1 MWISSIERQ
10 VQLQVK
16 NEHTQTSRKP
26 PIEEKL
32 LSEDN
37 RLELLRLLSELGTLD
52 RDILVMKL
60 IQGNSSEEIALN
72 MQLFQC
78 TIEERICFT
87 FQKWSS
93 L

>member
-1 MWISSIERQ
+1 M
-10 VQLQVK
+10 QLQVK
-16 NEHTQTSRKP
+16 NKNTQTSSSP

-32 LSEDN
+32 LAEDN
-37 RLELLRLLSELGTLD
+37 RLELLTLLSDVGTLD

-60 IQGNSSEEIALN
+60 IQGNSSKEVALN

-78 TIEERICFT
+78 TIEERIRFT
-87 FQKWSS
+87 FKKWSS